1 VTDTATFADSTPLIG
16 PYSAPKAADHSRHPL
31 DLARAVAREWGYSLA
46 DLQGW
51 GRTKRVSLARKS
63 LVRAL
68 YGECAMST
76 TEIGALLGGR
86 DHTTILYLLGTLGRQ
101 A

>member
-1 VTDTATFADSTPLIG
+1 VTDTATFADSAPLIG
-16 PYSAPKAADHSRHPL
+16 PYSAPKAADHPRHPL

-68 YGECAMST
+68 YDGCAMST

-86 DHTTILYLLGTLGRQ
+86 DHTTILYLLGRVR
-101 A
+101 

>member
-1 VTDTATFADSTPLIG
+1 MTDTATFADSAPLIG
-16 PYSAPKAADHSRHPL
+16 PYSAQNAVKHPVPPL

-68 YGECAMST
+68 YSECAMST